1 MIILK
6 KEEDNY
12 EIEAHDHVI
21 LVGSGRLGT
30 WVAKLLKDMEEDVV
44 IIEKNPETDFIEEIK
59 TETSFPLLVGDA
71 ADVDVLEKANVKEA
85 TAIIITSND
94 YLANF
99 EISLKAREINPDIR
113 IVLRMFDQDLA
124 ESIKKMFNIENV
136 FSVSALA
143 APPFAI
149 SALSKHIIIDSFE
162 IDGKLLNFSRFYVCR
177 NSELCGKTLE
187 ELEKLNLRVIMHK
200 KSRKKLDF
208 HPDLSLTIERGDL
221 LLIMASSNVIEKIAK
236 MNKPT

>member
-1 MIILK
+1 MISK
-6 KEEDNY
+6 KDGYNP
-12 EIEAHDHVI
+12 EIEILDHVI
-21 LVGSGRLGT
+21 LVGSGKLGT
-30 WVAKLLKDMEEDVV
+30 WVAKLLKEMDEDVV
-44 IIEKNPETDFIEEIK
+44 VIEKDPENECIEEIK
-59 TETSFPLLVGDA
+59 NETNFPILIGDA
-71 ADVDVLEKANVKEA
+71 TNVDVLEKANIKEA
-85 TAIIITSND
+85 IAIIITSND
-94 YLANF
+94 YAANL

-113 IVLRMFDQDLA
+113 ISFRMFDQDLA

-149 SALSKHIIIDSFE
+149 SALTKHIIIDSFE
-162 IDGKLLNFSRFYVCR
+162 INGKLLNFSRFYVCR

-200 KSRKKLDF
+200 KRRKKLDF
-208 HPDLSLTIERGDL
+208 HPNLTLTIERGDL
-221 LLIMASSNVIEKIAK
+221 LLLMASSNIIEKIAK